1 MFDPRILL
9 LGPALNEAESAA
21 SLERLQRVVL
31 PKATKYVVSP
41 GKSDTQKCAK
51 TFNAEAGAEY
61 PADAPHMH
69 TLAAW
74 AEVRDWQDPR
84 FRDGYDLFCLRSI
97 LSREEPFAYAILLRE
112 PVLVQ
117 ERWRDLRVSADGK
130 LFLTFS
136 GESTGSA
143 SPAAENVL
151 FNLADPRAQAF
162 LELLWD
168 LFFTGAAY
176 AIAPYS
182 FEDALNAAREALRF
196 EDEISNPRC
205 RADFVS
211 ANVI

>member
-9 LGPALNEAESAA
+9 LGPGLNDVESAA
-21 SLERLQRVVL
+21 SLERLHRVIL
-31 PKATKYVVSP
+31 PNATKYVVAP
-41 GKSDTQKCAK
+41 GKFDTQKWAK

-61 PADAPHMH
+61 PADAPYLH

-84 FRDGYDLFCLRSI
+84 FRDGYDFFCLRSI
-97 LSREEPFAYAILLRE
+97 LSREESFDYAILLRE

-117 ERWRDLRVSADGK
+117 GRWRDLRVSADGK

-136 GESTGSA
+136 EEPTGSA
-143 SPAAENVL
+143 SPAAQNVL
-151 FNLADPRAQAF
+151 FNLADPRTPAF

-168 LFFTGAAY
+168 LFVTGVAY
-176 AIAPYS
+176 AMAPYS
-182 FEDALNAAREALRF
+182 FEEALNAAADALRL
-196 EDEISNPRC
+196 EDEISMPRC

-211 ANVI
+211 ANVV